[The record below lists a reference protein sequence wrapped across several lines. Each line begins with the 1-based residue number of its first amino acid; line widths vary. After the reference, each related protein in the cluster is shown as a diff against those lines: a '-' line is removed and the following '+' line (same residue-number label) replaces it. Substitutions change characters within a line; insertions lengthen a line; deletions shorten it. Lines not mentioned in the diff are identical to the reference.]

1 MKKNIA
7 LLAILLMLCG
17 MLTGCGGSDSGSSTK
32 HSGYSGSKHNDDYSQ
47 EYWDAARDAW
57 EKYK

>member
-32 HSGYSGSKHNDDYSQ
+32 HSGYSGSKHNDDYSPGQ
-47 EYWDAARDAW
+47 QHLLFQR
-57 EKYK
+57 